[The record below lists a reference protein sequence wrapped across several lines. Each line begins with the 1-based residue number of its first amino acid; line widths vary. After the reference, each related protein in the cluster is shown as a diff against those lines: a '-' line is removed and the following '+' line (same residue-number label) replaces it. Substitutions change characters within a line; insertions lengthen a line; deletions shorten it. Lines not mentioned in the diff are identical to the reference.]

1 MKKINKFLF
10 ILSLL
15 AFVITACA
23 PDEFLLGDKDV
34 APSDLVEGIAFKIEH
49 DASNP
54 NIIYLKSMMGNKYTP
69 LWNHPQGR
77 SQEQVVTLKI
87 PFAGTYSVQF
97 GVETRGGIVYG
108 EPVTL
113 KVDQM
118 YAGFI
123 SDEMWTLISGGSG
136 KSKTWYLDLDAS
148 GVSKYFDGPLY
159 FYGTY
164 DSWEQ
169 VTNGVKAPEGADS
182 WNWNPKYKE
191 NTWLMN
197 AADFGSMTFDLIDGA
212 NLTVEHKTLSARGIE
227 KGSYMMDVDNHTMR
241 TTDASVLHDD
251 GRDQQVLQWGDI
263 RILSLTKDAM
273 QLAVMRDNSSEGKCL
288 LVYNFISKDYADSW
302 TPGEVAEPEPKLP
315 DGWEADISQTVS
327 KTIKWVLSPETP
339 FNWATLDGTLMNADW
354 TSADKYASW
363 TGFNASAA
371 AKYANFSLTLNS
383 ATKSAT
389 YVAPDGTS
397 SKGTYTL
404 DEKGIYAFDGFKPNF
419 EICGG
424 WVYLST
430 TDANQW
436 RITSI
441 EKDASGA
448 VTGMWVGKRDPQ
460 KAEYM
465 VYHLVPQ
472 IGGGGAT
479 DKLAAWKTALVNKT
493 FKPDANWFIDWL
505 NFDMSG
511 GWTSAS
517 TFGADF
523 TSNGWVWNEATSKIA
538 KSVTLKFTEE
548 GAYILATLTQDVYDE
563 SGNLVTGGKNV
574 TGKVVINP
582 DNPSIG
588 FEFPLVNYT
597 GSAGN
602 WLNATNPKGSKW
614 TKPLGENEWIF
625 VSHGESNLSNIN
637 SKGFWLGAVS
647 NAVGAGDTKDELL
660 VFHYV
665 LAN

>member
-15 AFVITACA
+15 AFVITSCA

-288 LVYNFISKDYADSW
+288 LV
-302 TPGEVAEPEPKLP
+302 
-315 DGWEADISQTVS
+315 
-327 KTIKWVLSPETP
+327 
-339 FNWATLDGTLMNADW
+339 
-354 TSADKYASW
+354 
-363 TGFNASAA
+363 
-371 AKYANFSLTLNS
+371 
-383 ATKSAT
+383 
-389 YVAPDGTS
+389 
-397 SKGTYTL
+397 
-404 DEKGIYAFDGFKPNF
+404 
-419 EICGG
+419 
-424 WVYLST
+424 
-430 TDANQW
+430 
-436 RITSI
+436 
-441 EKDASGA
+441 
-448 VTGMWVGKRDPQ
+448 
-460 KAEYM
+460 
-465 VYHLVPQ
+465 
-472 IGGGGAT
+472 
-479 DKLAAWKTALVNKT
+479 
-493 FKPDANWFIDWL
+493 
-505 NFDMSG
+505 
-511 GWTSAS
+511 
-517 TFGADF
+517 
-523 TSNGWVWNEATSKIA
+523 
-538 KSVTLKFTEE
+538 
-548 GAYILATLTQDVYDE
+548 
-563 SGNLVTGGKNV
+563 
-574 TGKVVINP
+574 
-582 DNPSIG
+582 
-588 FEFPLVNYT
+588 
-597 GSAGN
+597 
-602 WLNATNPKGSKW
+602 
-614 TKPLGENEWIF
+614 
-625 VSHGESNLSNIN
+625 
-637 SKGFWLGAVS
+637 
-647 NAVGAGDTKDELL
+647 
-660 VFHYV
+660 
-665 LAN
+665 